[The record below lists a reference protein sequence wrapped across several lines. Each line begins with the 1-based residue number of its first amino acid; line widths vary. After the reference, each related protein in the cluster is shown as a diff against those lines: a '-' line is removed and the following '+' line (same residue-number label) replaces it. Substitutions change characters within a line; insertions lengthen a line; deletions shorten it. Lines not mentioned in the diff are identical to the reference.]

1 MTSTDHGI
9 AAAWPA
15 CALGAWAA
23 AWIAGRCSPD
33 DVVDTLASS
42 ADLHIVDDRTDGADM
57 SHTGV
62 LALLGRLRGAR
73 GLSVRLPVAGDPQG
87 LPPGAPTSAA
97 LAAGEVLLV
106 DDGGRDTPLALIP
119 AEHDGSY
126 RWTVLRYD
134 TEVPLTPSR
143 SPGDVEYELRQ
154 AVSSATELITRVGA
168 RSSTA
173 PADLRGTLRT
183 LTHRHLVELPPHDDA
198 RITRI
203 IATAAQVEAVVALAG
218 DGVGIGDTAGQ
229 WSAGDG
235 ELRRLVTLTH
245 AARSAAVNR
254 LITEFLPPAP

>member
-33 DVVDTLASS
+33 DVVDTLATA
-42 ADLHIVDDRTDGADM
+42 ADLHIVDDRTDGADT

-73 GLSVRLPVAGDPQG
+73 GLSARLPVAGDPQG
-87 LPPGAPTSAA
+87 LPPGTATSAA
-97 LAAGEVLLV
+97 LASGEVLLV
-106 DDGGRDTPLALIP
+106 DDGRATPLALIP
-119 AEHDGSY
+119 AEHDGSC

-134 TEVPLTPSR
+134 TEVPLAPSR

-154 AVSSATELITRVGA
+154 AVSSATELITRAGA

-183 LTHRHLVELPPHDDA
+183 LTHRHIVELPPHDDA

-203 IATAAQVEAVVALAG
+203 IATAAQVEAIVALAA

-235 ELRRLVTLTH
+235 ELRRLVTLAHT
-245 AARSAAVNR
+245 ARAAAVNR
-254 LITEFLPPAP
+254 LITEFLPPAS